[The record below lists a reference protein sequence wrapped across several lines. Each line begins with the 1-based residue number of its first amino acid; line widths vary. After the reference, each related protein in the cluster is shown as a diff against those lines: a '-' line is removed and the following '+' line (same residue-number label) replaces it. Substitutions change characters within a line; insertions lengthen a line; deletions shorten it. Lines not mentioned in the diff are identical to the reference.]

1 MDLDVTASL
10 SFSFHERIPLD
21 ELWYAI
27 IMITP
32 RGLWSLRWGKSNC
45 TDVQFL
51 ARDKFGA
58 KLVLKLSVLS

>member
-10 SFSFHERIPLD
+10 SFSFRECTPLD

-32 RGLWSLRWGKSNC
+32 GGLWSLRWGKSNC

-51 ARDKFGA
+51 ARDKFSA
-58 KLVLKLSVLS
+58 ELVPILLVLS